1 MKSLDDY
8 LPIVGEKV
16 IGNIYKKARHLINKH
31 IVHINSTA
39 YGGGV
44 AEILNNL
51 IVLLNDIGVDTG
63 WRVLIGPSDFFSV
76 TKKFHNALQGN
87 SINLSQNKKNL
98 YLETNSRFS
107 TFTHLDHDCV
117 IVHDPQPLP
126 LIKFNK
132 KIQPWVWRCHIDIT
146 HPNTDL
152 WNFIKTFILRYD
164 LMVISSKRFKKPDIP
179 IEQRVIHPSIDPLSP
194 KNMDLSSELIAKTLK
209 KYSIPTDIPLITQ
222 VSRFDPWKDPV
233 GVLNVFKL
241 VKEKCN
247 CRLIY
252 CYNMAPDDPE
262 GIIIYNKM
270 KRIAQK
276 YSDRGDVLFV
286 LGDNQILVNALQRI
300 SSVIIQKS
308 IREGFGLTVAEAQ
321 WKETPIVASNVGGIP
336 DQVLDN
342 ETGFLV
348 DPDDISGCAER
359 IITLLKDEKLARKM
373 GKKAKEYIKKN
384 FLITRHLDD
393 YLSLL
398 IELLNNN

>member
-1 MKSLDDY
+1 
-8 LPIVGEKV
+8 
-16 IGNIYKKARHLINKH
+16 
-31 IVHINSTA
+31 
-39 YGGGV
+39 
-44 AEILNNL
+44 
-51 IVLLNDIGVDTG
+51 
-63 WRVLIGPSDFFSV
+63 
-76 TKKFHNALQGN
+76 
-87 SINLSQNKKNL
+87 
-98 YLETNSRFS
+98 
-107 TFTHLDHDCV
+107 
-117 IVHDPQPLP
+117 
-126 LIKFNK
+126 
-132 KIQPWVWRCHIDIT
+132 
-146 HPNTDL
+146 
-152 WNFIKTFILRYD
+152 
-164 LMVISSKRFKKPDIP
+164 
-179 IEQRVIHPSIDPLSP
+179 
-194 KNMDLSSELIAKTLK
+194 
-209 KYSIPTDIPLITQ
+209 
-222 VSRFDPWKDPV
+222 
-233 GVLNVFKL
+233 
-241 VKEKCN
+241 
-247 CRLIY
+247 
-252 CYNMAPDDPE
+252 
-262 GIIIYNKM
+262 M